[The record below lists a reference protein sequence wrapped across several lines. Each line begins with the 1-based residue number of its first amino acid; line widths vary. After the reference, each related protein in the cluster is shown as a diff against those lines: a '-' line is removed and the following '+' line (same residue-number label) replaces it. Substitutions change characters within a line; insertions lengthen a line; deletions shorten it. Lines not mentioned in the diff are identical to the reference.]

1 MYHLHVGPA
10 PGLPASSIA
19 PNRPAPESHSP
30 QIDSHPPRRRL
41 PPSLPPPQVPSPLPP
56 SLPPR
61 PRALQPTPSTAAGPR
76 LTLTGIRTSQ
86 KPSTAWRSSWTEP
99 PRGRLHL
106 ADAVDLALTPSP
118 SPSQRPA
125 AGMAL
130 LDQIPSIK
138 VPSWRTQ
145 LGGLICRADR
155 QHRRSPVLSA
165 LYSTLNGKWKENK
178 I

>member
-19 PNRPAPESHSP
+19 PNRQVPPQNPQIDSP
-30 QIDSHPPRRRL
+30 QIDKSLPPRRRL

-130 LDQIPSIK
+130 LDSIWT
-138 VPSWRTQ
+138 SI
-145 LGGLICRADR
+145 LSISFE
-155 QHRRSPVLSA
+155 HLSA
-165 LYSTLNGKWKENK
+165 SA
-178 I
+178 